1 MRRELETFEL
11 MQIWIVDKK
20 IGDLADKQWD
30 RMGEQFKTNSIPLHA
45 IVSPEGRELARF
57 TYSPTVTEEDYL
69 AFLRKGRDGMK

>member
-1 MRRELETFEL
+1 

-45 IVSPEGRELARF
+45 IVSPEGKELARF
-57 TYSPTVTEEDYL
+57 VYSPTVTEAEYL
-69 AFLRKGRDGMK
+69 AFLVKGLAAMK